1 MMKKG
6 TPMYTNHS
14 VDVSEVRPPDH
25 TRYLRLKRGR
35 LSNLFLEARQPSNDT
50 ERRLSM
56 LRDAYLE
63 ELPGRHSPRV
73 LELAERTA
81 AAQIEVEVSEAIC
94 GPLHPMT
101 RERSRVFG
109 RLYGT
114 MHEAHRNPNPI
125 EDSESDED

>member
-1 MMKKG
+1 
-6 TPMYTNHS
+6 MYTNNS
-14 VDVSEVRPPDH
+14 ADAPEARPPDH

-35 LSNLFLEARQPSNDT
+35 LGNLFIQGCQPETDTAR
-50 ERRLSM
+50 RISM
-56 LRDAYLE
+56 LRDAHLG

-73 LELAERTA
+73 IELAERTA

-94 GPLHPMT
+94 GPNHSAT

-114 MHEAHRNPNPI
+114 MHEAHRNPNPV
-125 EDSESDED
+125 EDGEPDEAEH

>member
-1 MMKKG
+1 
-6 TPMYTNHS
+6 MYTNNLA
-14 VDVSEVRPPDH
+14 DAPEARPPDH

-35 LSNLFLEARQPSNDT
+35 LGNLFLEGRQPGNDT

-73 LELAERTA
+73 MELAERAA
-81 AAQIEVEVSEAIC
+81 AAQIELEVTEAIC

-114 MHEAHRNPNPI
+114 MHEAHRNPNPV
-125 EDSESDED
+125 EDGEPDEAEH